1 MHEGGAFRDVAGVGG
16 VVAHHQYRETAVLP
30 ESAEQIQHLV
40 AQRRPER
47 GEGLVE
53 EQHRAPAHKDAGQR
67 DALSLAAGELPGAPA
82 IEAGQPDPFEGAVD
96 LGVVLCIQPQ
106 GRVQSQPHGVYAG
119 IGFIARSEKC

>member
-82 IEAGQPDPFEGAVD
+82 IEAGQPDPFEVRGRGRSRRGPLHSTAGPGAVPAPRR
-96 LGVVLCIQPQ
+96 LRWNWI
-106 GRVQSQPHGVYAG
+106 Y
-119 IGFIARSEKC
+119 RSK